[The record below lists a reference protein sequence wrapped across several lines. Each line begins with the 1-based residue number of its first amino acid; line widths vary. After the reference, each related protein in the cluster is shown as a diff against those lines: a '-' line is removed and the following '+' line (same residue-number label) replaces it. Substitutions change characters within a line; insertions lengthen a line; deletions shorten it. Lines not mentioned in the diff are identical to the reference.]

1 MTTNPIAVLDVD
13 DARELLRAIG
23 AGRDWSFSHEQ
34 YRQLRALSP
43 EGFRIIGQLQIA
55 VREAQARGEGETG

>member
-23 AGRDWSFSHEQ
+23 AGPDWSFSHEQ
-34 YRQLRALSP
+34 YGKFRLRSP
-43 EGFRIIGQLQIA
+43 EGFRIIGLLQIA
-55 VREAQARGEGETG
+55 VREAELRKGE

>member
-23 AGRDWSFSHEQ
+23 ADRDWAFSHEQ
-34 YRQLRALSP
+34 YRQFRALSP

-55 VREAQARGEGETG
+55 VREAQARGEGA

>member
-23 AGRDWSFSHEQ
+23 CEMDTMNIPPPTQNRLFENSRD
-34 YRQLRALSP
+34 
-43 EGFRIIGQLQIA
+43 GFRIIGQLQTA
-55 VREAQARGEGETG
+55 VREAQARGEGA

>member
-34 YRQLRALSP
+34 YLQFRVLSSA
-43 EGFRIIGQLQIA
+43 GLRIIDQLQAA
-55 VREAQARGEGETG
+55 VREAQARGEGA